1 MINLA
6 VVGLGNWGRRH
17 TASALE
23 TGRFNVKRAV
33 SKEPNEVRDFA
44 DQHGPLLSEDI
55 EDVLADPEIDAVT
68 LATPHTLHTAQIIM
82 AAEAGKHVL
91 SEKPFALSK
100 SDAARAVAACEK
112 ASVVLG
118 LGHDNRHYPAM
129 QELKRLVDS
138 GGLGEVLHIET
149 NISHDAQVRRLESG
163 NIPDPEVARAERNTG
178 GNEYVPTRA
187 WRLEFREAPAGPLI
201 HLGVHRVDAFI
212 HLLGEI
218 EWVFAQYTHHLL
230 PAEFGDVASVLLRFR
245 SGVTGYIGSSL
256 ITPMNSRIQIFG
268 TDAWVEARRPGDFG
282 DYVRSSLNQLTL
294 FNAEGESET
303 TACEDVDSVAANLTA
318 YADAIEGTGSFNIE
332 TAEMIHNAAVIEA
345 LAQAIESGEKIMIG

>member
-33 SKEPNEVRDFA
+33 SKEPDEVRDFA
-44 DQHGPLLSEDI
+44 DQHGLLLSENI
-55 EDVLADPEIDAVT
+55 EDVLADPDIDAVT

-82 AAEAGKHVL
+82 ADEAGKHVL

-100 SDAARAVAACEK
+100 SDAERAVAACEK
-112 ASVVLG
+112 AGVVLG

-149 NISHDAQVRRLESG
+149 NISHDAQVRRLKSG
-163 NIPDPEVARAERNTG
+163 NIPDPEAARAERNTG
-178 GNEYVPTRA
+178 GNEYVPPRA
-187 WRLEFREAPAGPLI
+187 WRMEFREAPAGPLI
-201 HLGVHRVDAFI
+201 HLGVHRGDAFI

-218 EWVFAQYTHHLL
+218 EWVFAQNTHHLL
-230 PAEFGDVASVLLRFR
+230 PTEFGDVASVLLRFR
-245 SGVTGYIGSSL
+245 SGVTGYS
-256 ITPMNSRIQIFG
+256 
-268 TDAWVEARRPGDFG
+268 AAR
-282 DYVRSSLNQLTL
+282 
-294 FNAEGESET
+294 
-303 TACEDVDSVAANLTA
+303 
-318 YADAIEGTGSFNIE
+318 
-332 TAEMIHNAAVIEA
+332 
-345 LAQAIESGEKIMIG
+345 